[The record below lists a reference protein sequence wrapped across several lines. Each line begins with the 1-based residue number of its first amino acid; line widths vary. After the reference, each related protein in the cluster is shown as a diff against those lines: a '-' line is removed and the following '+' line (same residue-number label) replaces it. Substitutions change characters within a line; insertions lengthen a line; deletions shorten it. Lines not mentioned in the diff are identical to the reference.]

1 MRSAPQVSTEVDTT
15 YPTNCRDFAGAV
27 TTLPTVMRR
36 PLTGSGEFPLCR
48 IPDAPTHLPCSYD
61 YIVLL
66 SFSIPSDKV
75 GKVVTKRISM
85 DDTNTSEVATL
96 CDDLVTRGKVV
107 TGFPCVKCDAET
119 GSALD
124 LLCPLCYAE
133 KRPPRCPACGGRLAG
148 GKCGWC

>member
-1 MRSAPQVSTEVDTT
+1 
-15 YPTNCRDFAGAV
+15 
-27 TTLPTVMRR
+27 
-36 PLTGSGEFPLCR
+36 
-48 IPDAPTHLPCSYD
+48 
-61 YIVLL
+61 
-66 SFSIPSDKV
+66 
-75 GKVVTKRISM
+75 M